1 LAEVGTYSAV
11 YKLSIFLVMFNQAFR
26 YAAEPFFFKAGGE
39 GDAGP
44 MLARTTRAFLAVVGL
59 GMVAVLAGLDYIK
72 YFIAEKYWDHL
83 HLLPILLLA
92 NLFLALNTQ
101 LSMGYKLQDK
111 TALALR
117 VTLVGFALT
126 VGLNLWWIPIWG
138 IEGAAWATLASY
150 AGMTVVSYALGRT
163 HFPVPYEVGKLG
175 LYLGAATAT
184 GYAAYWAS
192 GHLIFQLLALLV
204 YVLVVFG
211 VERPDRWRRSAR

>member
-1 LAEVGTYSAV
+1 
-11 YKLSIFLVMFNQAFR
+11 
-26 YAAEPFFFKAGGE
+26 
-39 GDAGP
+39 